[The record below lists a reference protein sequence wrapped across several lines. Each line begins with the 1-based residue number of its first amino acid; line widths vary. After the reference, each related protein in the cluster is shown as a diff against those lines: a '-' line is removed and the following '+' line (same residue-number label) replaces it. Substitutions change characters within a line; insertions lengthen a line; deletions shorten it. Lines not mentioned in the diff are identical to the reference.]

1 MFNYIKISAL
11 SLIFTVMC
19 TLGASASG
27 NAQRLVSIIDYING
41 DYAGAVDSDRN
52 IINQFEYEEMEE
64 LSGTALELHKELLKD
79 TRTSQGIDESLGDLQ
94 KKILSKA
101 PPSEI
106 RPLTSEIKQNV
117 INVYNISPYPASSPD
132 LKHGMK
138 LYNKNCTSCH
148 GYKGEGDGTLAANL
162 DPPPRD
168 FTAPELRG
176 SMSPYKIYNTL
187 TFGIEGT
194 SMPSFRSFSDKEK
207 WDTAFYVM
215 SLGPPDAD
223 SGSFVSVEKIPEQ
236 LTDYKTLASL
246 SNNELREKLAGVK
259 SLDTEKAIGHLRNR
273 ISADQESVP
282 DSPIGYTREKMNYAL
297 ALYEKGDYSGALNTS
312 IDAYLEGF
320 ERAETDLRIKDEK
333 LTKEIEKKL
342 TSFRSGIKDRIPYSE
357 LSALNSDIGS
367 DLDSASSLLNDE
379 TALSSA
385 VLFTNSF
392 SILLREALEAMLI
405 IAAIVAYLSRT
416 GAASQIKYIHFGWIS
431 AIFAGLITWFLARTV
446 IQISGASREVIEGV
460 TALTAAAVLF
470 YVSYWLISKI
480 EVDKWKEFIRTKV
493 QTALNKK
500 SVFALAAVSFLAVYR
515 EAFETV
521 LFYQALLYQAE
532 GAISPVV
539 WGVIAAAAVTIA
551 LIYVIFKLTVRIPLK
566 YFFSFTSM
574 FLYVLCFILAGK
586 GIHELQHAGVID
598 ITRVQNFPTVEFL
611 GMYPTLE
618 TLIPQAIIL
627 IAVLFA
633 LFWIVYVTRVRERQ
647 EFAKNLTELS
657 GEIES
662 VHHSFDHIKGHI
674 LEWRKCDDID
684 IEAEELEHQIQ
695 DVIKHVN
702 DLQNRIGD
710 FYQVVSS
717 KSK

>member
-1 MFNYIKISAL
+1 MFNHFRISVL
-11 SLIFTVMC
+11 TLLLLVVC

-27 NAQRLVSIIDYING
+27 NTQRLVSIIDYING
-41 DYAGAVDSDRN
+41 DYAGAVDDERN

-64 LSGTALELHKELLKD
+64 FAGNALKLHNDLVTDATGSRAL
-79 TRTSQGIDESLGDLQ
+79 QESLQELQ
-94 KKILSKA
+94 KKIASKA

-106 RPLTSEIKQNV
+106 GLLTAEIKQDI
-117 INVYNISPYPASSPD
+117 INVYNMKPYPDSSPD
-132 LKHGMK
+132 LKYGMK
-138 LYNKNCTSCH
+138 LYNRNCTSCH

-162 DPPPRD
+162 DPPPRNFND
-168 FTAPELRG
+168 PEISGL
-176 SMSPYKIYNTL
+176 MSPYKVYNTL

-194 SMPSFRSFSDKEK
+194 SMPSFHSLSDKEK

-215 SLGPPDAD
+215 SLGFPDFD
-223 SGSFVSVEKIPEQ
+223 GVSFDIEEKIPEQ
-236 LTDYKTLASL
+236 LSDYKTLANL
-246 SNNELREKLAGVK
+246 SNNELRERLQEIK
-259 SLDTEKAIGHLRNR
+259 SLDPEKAIRHLRNKSLTVR
-273 ISADQESVP
+273 EDDS
-282 DSPIGYTREKMNYAL
+282 DSPIVYAREKTDYAL
-297 ALYEKGDYSGALNTS
+297 ALYEKGDYTGALNTS

-333 LTKEIEKKL
+333 LTKEIENKL
-342 TSFRSGIKDRIPYSE
+342 TSFRVGIKDRIPYSE

-367 DLDSASSLLNDE
+367 SLESASTLLNDK

-405 IAAIVAYLSRT
+405 IAAIIAYLSKT
-416 GAASQIKYIHFGWIS
+416 GAVSQIKYIHLGWIS
-431 AIFAGLITWFLARTV
+431 AIVAGLVTWFMARTI

-460 TALTAAAVLF
+460 TAITAAAVLF

-480 EVDKWKEFIRTKV
+480 EVEKWKEFIRTKV

-532 GAISPVV
+532 GAVSPVV

-551 LIYVIFKLTVRIPLK
+551 LIYIVFKLTVRIPLK

-586 GIHELQHAGVID
+586 GIHELQQAGVID
-598 ITRVQNFPTVEFL
+598 ITRTQNFPTVEFL
-611 GMYPTLE
+611 GIYPTME
-618 TLIPQAIIL
+618 TLVPQGIIF

-647 EFAKNLTELS
+647 EFVKSLTELS
-657 GEIES
+657 GEMETM
-662 VHHSFDHIKGHI
+662 HHSFDHIKGHI

-702 DLQNRIGD
+702 DLQDRIGD